1 MLKKKINYNKLTTG
15 WKVTAVVLRL
25 QRHQLEMEQ
34 SCEFAKFQKVLA
46 SLVAITTAKDHD
58 TAQDDHS
65 RLLSGYSGAMLPP
78 WLLASILQLA
88 P

>member
-1 MLKKKINYNKLTTG
+1 M
-15 WKVTAVVLRL
+15 VLRL

-34 SCEFAKFQKVLA
+34 SGEFAKFQKVLA

-65 RLLSGYSGAMLPP
+65 RLLSGYFWCYAAP
-78 WLLASILQLA
+78 LAFGFYLTTCTLDLGQIL
-88 P
+88 